1 MSQKSV
7 RKIGMLVAISL
18 VVGSIIGIGIFFK
31 NGSVSRT
38 SSGESITWLLA
49 WFVGGII
56 ALFSALSFSE
66 ISSLKV
72 KKLVGISSWAYQNG
86 GKRYGYF
93 VAYGWSFFYWGI
105 LLITLGSFS
114 SEILVAFLAAVA
126 DSATAAAINSA
137 VNHAWFHFIIGIIL
151 TFAFL
156 GLNIIDP
163 TVSGIFA
170 TVTTGLKLIPLVIAI
185 VVGIVFVNQRT
196 ITTNGV
202 TETANAFV
210 THPQFSFQKMIL
222 ALPGVLFAFDAFL
235 SVGSARSRMKNDGK
249 QLPLVIFFGMVIV
262 LVIYVL
268 IAISSILQTQG
279 NIGGLISISLGGS
292 NEWVTGFVFF
302 FIFISTLG
310 LLNGL
315 TGFMIQDYSRAV
327 QTRLSLGSDWL
338 IKNIRAK
345 FNGRDISHEV
355 RALVLIAIYMLLWL
369 LPIWLPAFIFNSD
382 AFLDGATNWPTLLFF
397 FNYAIIMGLYAYKR
411 FKGHFKEGEIKKI
424 NNVVFYGSTII
435 AISLIAVA
443 VIAFIYSTVSTAA
456 IDPEGS
462 ASWGLF
468 ADGGFKA
475 TNFLRFILFIA
486 FTFIM
491 LLAPFVNALLIK
503 AIEKRDVI
511 EDLAKL
517 EEGVDEKTP
526 SLQVKQINKI

>member
-31 NGSVSRT
+31 NGSVSRI
-38 SSGESITWLLA
+38 SDSESITWLLA

-105 LLITLGSFS
+105 LLITLGTFS
-114 SEILVAFLAAVA
+114 SEILIAFLAAVA
-126 DSATAAAINSA
+126 DSATGAAINTA
-137 VNHAWFHFIIGIIL
+137 VNHAWFHFIIGITL

-156 GLNIIDP
+156 ALNIIGP

-170 TVTTGLKLIPLVIAI
+170 AVTTGLKLIPLVIAI

-196 ITTNGV
+196 LESGV
-202 TETANAFV
+202 TANAFV

-262 LVIYVL
+262 LVVYVL
-268 IAISSILQTQG
+268 IAIASILQTQG
-279 NIGGLISISLGGS
+279 SIGGLISVSLGGS
-292 NEWVTGFVFF
+292 NGWVTGFVYF

-338 IKNIRAK
+338 IKNVRAK
-345 FNGRDISHEV
+345 FNGRDISNEV
-355 RALVLIAIYMLLWL
+355 RAVVLIAIYMLLWF

-382 AFLDGATNWPTLLFF
+382 AFIDGATNWPTLLFF

-435 AISLIAVA
+435 AIFLIAVA
-443 VIAFIYSTVSTAA
+443 VIAYIYSTVSAAA
-456 IDPEGS
+456 IEPNES
-462 ASWGLF
+462 AGWGFF

-475 TNFLRFILFIA
+475 TKFLQFIMFIA

-503 AIEKRDVI
+503 AIEKRDVV

-526 SLQVKQINKI
+526 SLQVKQVNKH